1 MGSQTQETSTED
13 FIIVFVALA
22 VFVIFLIALFLVLA
36 CCRKERCNKKNKKI
50 KVLCTAGDE
59 DFKTAFEFFIANNL
73 NQKLK
78 WINNKTE
85 FTPKGKYVLL
95 CDLKNR
101 LPGDI
106 QRVLLELDITKEEE
120 KEADILVVVMRKD
133 SGGRGTKFNFIG
145 TEDHPLHHLPLTN
158 IFYHLSFPISGEVN
172 DKAAEDI
179 KTFSR

>member
-1 MGSQTQETSTED
+1 MYSFYKHFD
-13 FIIVFVALA
+13 
-22 VFVIFLIALFLVLA
+22 LV
-36 CCRKERCNKKNKKI
+36 

-106 QRVLLELDITKEEE
+106 QRVLLELDITSKFAMRLSIRFRKAVTPLLVLKRAEL
-120 KEADILVVVMRKD
+120 KILK
-133 SGGRGTKFNFIG
+133 
-145 TEDHPLHHLPLTN
+145 L
-158 IFYHLSFPISGEVN
+158 
-172 DKAAEDI
+172 
-179 KTFSR
+179 